1 MSLSAQYLEELS
13 KRYKKQ
19 VDDMQKAFDRTLAIV
34 TESSR
39 QAVQREQIQA
49 EKLSSLEQRFN
60 ILAEAAAVLL
70 AERESWQYK
79 FTVSDFYLHWKPLE
93 TFRASSFGRYQVFCH
108 NIAVVCAVVY
118 FILHLIKQRGIRSAK
133 EITPDPDRRLSIFK
147 RHLSADD
154 MPFDEPTRKRRSSE
168 LEPEGELLK
177 VIQGFP
183 KKYIFSLVKE

>member
-79 FTVSDFYLHWKPLE
+79 FTVSGFICVGNLQSLIFWSLPGILSQHCGSLCGGLLHPASHQAEGHPHRQRNHSRSGPE
-93 TFRASSFGRYQVFCH
+93 TFSLQTTPLCRRYALRRAHQEET
-108 NIAVVCAVVY
+108 
-118 FILHLIKQRGIRSAK
+118 Q
-133 EITPDPDRRLSIFK
+133 
-147 RHLSADD
+147 
-154 MPFDEPTRKRRSSE
+154 
-168 LEPEGELLK
+168 
-177 VIQGFP
+177 
-183 KKYIFSLVKE
+183 

>member
-49 EKLSSLEQRFN
+49 EKLNSLEQRFN

-79 FTVSDFYLHWKPLE
+79 FTVSRF
-93 TFRASSFGRYQVFCH
+93 FAMQI
-108 NIAVVCAVVY
+108 N
-118 FILHLIKQRGIRSAK
+118 
-133 EITPDPDRRLSIFK
+133 
-147 RHLSADD
+147 
-154 MPFDEPTRKRRSSE
+154 
-168 LEPEGELLK
+168 
-177 VIQGFP
+177 
-183 KKYIFSLVKE
+183 